1 MAYNEIILQCYVLE
15 PVIDSTSQSLTKTEM
30 YTEKQIIPLLPLTT
44 SSEQQ
49 PIQSQQHPTQQL
61 QLNQQIAVP
70 QSPAKPLAID
80 IHPPGVSP
88 SAPSS
93 R

>member
-61 QLNQQIAVP
+61 Q
-70 QSPAKPLAID
+70 
-80 IHPPGVSP
+80 
-88 SAPSS
+88 
-93 R
+93 